1 MSCIVYTDGASS
13 GNPGPGWAMWVVE
26 NPKSQIPITQKRE
39 RLEHCTNNEAEYLAV
54 IHALQYLQRHSA
66 LWNSEQL
73 IEFLTKLA
81 ANPWILL
88 KILFLVAF
96 LIYVAFA
103 VIVVRQVNLMI
114 KTLDGVLNLPLRMI
128 AWIHLLAAL
137 IVFVLAVVI
146 L

>member
-1 MSCIVYTDGASS
+1 M
-13 GNPGPGWAMWVVE
+13 
-26 NPKSQIPITQKRE
+26 
-39 RLEHCTNNEAEYLAV
+39 
-54 IHALQYLQRHSA
+54 
-66 LWNSEQL
+66 NSEQL

-128 AWIHLLAAL
+128 AWIHFLAAL

>member
-1 MSCIVYTDGASS
+1 V
-13 GNPGPGWAMWVVE
+13 
-26 NPKSQIPITQKRE
+26 
-39 RLEHCTNNEAEYLAV
+39 
-54 IHALQYLQRHSA
+54 
-66 LWNSEQL
+66 NSEQL

>member
-1 MSCIVYTDGASS
+1 M
-13 GNPGPGWAMWVVE
+13 
-26 NPKSQIPITQKRE
+26 
-39 RLEHCTNNEAEYLAV
+39 
-54 IHALQYLQRHSA
+54 
-66 LWNSEQL
+66 NSEQL

>member
-1 MSCIVYTDGASS
+1 M
-13 GNPGPGWAMWVVE
+13 
-26 NPKSQIPITQKRE
+26 
-39 RLEHCTNNEAEYLAV
+39 
-54 IHALQYLQRHSA
+54 
-66 LWNSEQL
+66 NSEQL

-114 KTLDGVLNLPLRMI
+114 KTLNGVLNLPLKMI